1 MGQIV
6 SFIMTPLMAAE
17 ILVAEYIVAGSF
29 KRKPYFRLRFLGSST
44 LCVFLTAWIEAMYFL
59 ITGSQFNYD
68 VATDGGEIVFKIF
81 YYLIIFGMTIFCVW
95 SSYDQSFITVLVCC
109 SIGYATQHLASGF
122 LVLFSHFTRPLSS
135 PYVYI
140 ANSIFWLI
148 SRLVLYTLLYILM
161 KKYRFDEENY
171 KDNNRD
177 KVILVF
183 VVIVVFICLSR
194 LANDDPNRSE
204 LAMIAE
210 PLYAMLC
217 SVFIIVVELNMAH
230 NDKISKELLDMKMLL
245 SLEREQYL
253 MTKEN
258 IEIINEKCHD
268 LKHQIAY
275 LRNDKSEK
283 SIAEIEEAVMIYDST
298 VKTGSAVLDIL
309 LTEKKLQC
317 ESKNIKLTTVVNGRM
332 LEFMDEMAIYSL
344 FGNALSNAIESVSM
358 IPDEDMR
365 HIALKVKQI
374 GNMCSIHVENP
385 YVGELVFNDDL
396 PETTKDKN
404 WHGFGM
410 KSMYRIVTS
419 YGGVM
424 TVTAE
429 GGIFKLDILIPI
441 V

>member
-1 MGQIV
+1 
-6 SFIMTPLMAAE
+6 MAAE
-17 ILVAEYIVAGSF
+17 MLVAEYIVARSF
-29 KRKPYFRLRFLGSST
+29 KRQSYFYLRFFGSAAM
-44 LCVFLTAWIEAMYFL
+44 CVFLTVWIETMFFL
-59 ITGSQFNYD
+59 ITGNQFNYG
-68 VATDGGEIVFKIF
+68 VASDAQEIIFKIF
-81 YYLIIFGMTIFCVW
+81 YYLVIFGMTIFCVW
-95 SSYDQSFITVLVCC
+95 FSYDQSFITVLVCC
-109 SIGYATQHLASGF
+109 SIGYAIQHLASGF
-122 LVLFSHFTRPLSS
+122 SMLLGFLTNSLPA

-140 ANSIFWLI
+140 ANAVIWLL
-148 SRLVLYTLLYILM
+148 SRALVYGVLSFLLQ
-161 KKYRFDEENY
+161 KRKFEEENY

-183 VVIVVFICLSR
+183 VVIIVFICLSR
-194 LANDDPNRSE
+194 LANDDPYRSE
-204 LAMIAE
+204 LAKIAE

-217 SVFIIVVELNMAH
+217 SAFIIAVEFNMAQ
-230 NDKISKELLDMKMLL
+230 NDMINKELLDMKMLL
-245 SLEREQYL
+245 AREREQYL

-268 LKHQIAY
+268 LKHQIAF
-275 LRNDKSEK
+275 LRNDKSDRFI
-283 SIAEIEEAVMIYDST
+283 SEIEKAVMIYDST

-317 ESKNIKLTTVVNGRM
+317 ESKNIKLTTVVSGKL
-332 LEFMDEMAIYSL
+332 LEFMDEMEVYSL
-344 FGNALSNAIESVSM
+344 FGNALSNAIESVSA

-374 GNMCSIHVENP
+374 GHMCSIHIENP
-385 YVGELVFNDDL
+385 YVGELVFSDDL
-396 PETTKDKN
+396 PETTKDKK

-419 YGGVM
+419 HGGVM

-441 V
+441 GSE